1 MAFIAIKLIR
11 EINIL
16 LSFLSFIKKVNF
28 SYSQKKRLI
37 YTLESIVSENDQE
50 SIVSENGQESIVSE
64 NQAAIMARRL
74 LVCFLHVRGEKN
86 TYLNK
91 FSEVIIINLFSQT
104 F

>member
-74 LVCFLHVRGEKN
+74 LVCFSDIVNSPTILRFWDSFMFEEKKIL
-86 TYLNK
+86 T
-91 FSEVIIINLFSQT
+91 
-104 F
+104 